1 MKHFGNRELRE
12 TGAMRKPFGDS
23 IPVALVFPN
32 VYRIGMSNLGF
43 QFLYG
48 MLNADSRFA
57 AERFFYQE
65 TGTAKPLKTRDA
77 LSVESRRP
85 LADFSVIALSIPFE
99 NDYPH
104 AVEMLI
110 AGGIEPEQSR
120 RTVADPLVIAGGV
133 AVSLNPEPMAA
144 FLDAIFVGEPT
155 FEENEEENL
164 FFSRLAEAAESLG
177 SGDRTR
183 QEILD
188 LLRDVPSVY
197 VPSAYTVQYNDYGA
211 VAEIIPDTGYPDRIA
226 AAKRRSEDAV
236 VPVSML
242 FSPDAEFAD
251 SLLVETN
258 RGCAR
263 GCRFCAA
270 GWIHRPVRHAKHERF
285 KDRVT
290 EAVCDGK
297 TIGLV
302 GSDLARHPELET
314 ILESIISSGG
324 RFSLSSIRPDG
335 LTPRAIALTAATG
348 QKTATLAPETASDH
362 LKRVIGKEI
371 PNERF
376 IELSGALVEAGIP
389 NLRFYFLIG
398 LPTETEDDMAAIV
411 DLVTTC
417 RERFTDA
424 SRPRKRIGAIGVQVN
439 PFVPKPWTPF
449 QWAAMEHP
457 KVLEKRVA
465 VLRKGLGRTPN
476 VTLRVES
483 PREALRQAVL
493 SRGDRRTAAIIL
505 NVARQGGTW
514 TSVLTQESTGQYA
527 LRERPE
533 DELFPWDII
542 DHGVSREKLRQEYE
556 RAVL

>member
-1 MKHFGNRELRE
+1 
-12 TGAMRKPFGDS
+12 MRKPFGIS
-23 IPVALVFPN
+23 VPVALVFPN

-57 AERFFYQE
+57 AERFFYPE
-65 TGTAKPLKTRDA
+65 PGTPKPLRTSDV
-77 LSVESRRP
+77 LSVESRRT
-85 LADFSVIALSIPFE
+85 LADFSIIAFSIPFE

-110 AGGIEPEQSR
+110 AGGIEPEQNR
-120 RTVADPLVIAGGV
+120 RSLADPLVIAGGV
-133 AVSLNPEPMAA
+133 AVSLNPEPLAA
-144 FLDAIFVGEPT
+144 FLDAVFIGEPST
-155 FEENEEENL
+155 EPDEEDNL
-164 FFSRLAEAAESLG
+164 FFTRLAEAAESLG
-177 SGDRTR
+177 SGDRSR
-183 QEILD
+183 RDILD
-188 LLRDVPSVY
+188 LFRDVPSVY
-197 VPSAYTVQYNDYGA
+197 VPSAYTVRYNDHGA
-211 VAEIIPDTGYPDRIA
+211 VSEIIPDTGYPDRIA

-270 GWIHRPVRHAKHERF
+270 GWIHRPVRHAKFERF
-285 KDRVT
+285 KDRVM
-290 EAVCDGK
+290 EAVRDDN

-314 ILESIISSGG
+314 ILESIVSSGG

-335 LTPRAIALTAATG
+335 LTTQAIALTAATG
-348 QKTATLAPETASDH
+348 QKTATLAPEVASDR

-411 DLVTTC
+411 DLVTKC

-424 SRPRKRIGAIGVQVN
+424 SRPKKRIGTIGVQVN

-465 VLRKGLGRTPN
+465 ILRKGLGRTPN

-493 SRGDRRTAAIIL
+493 SRGDRRTATIIF

-514 TSVLTQESTGQYA
+514 TSVLSQQSTGQYA
-527 LRERPE
+527 LRERAKG
-533 DELFPWDII
+533 ELFPWDII
-542 DHGVSREKLRQEYE
+542 DHGISRDRLRQEYE
-556 RAVL
+556 KAV